1 MPGVN
6 VTIDVAAVVV
16 GERFRKELLHM
27 PNLVHSISKL
37 GLLHPIVVN
46 SRNELIA
53 GRRRLEAVKRLGWGT
68 VPARRIDTL
77 DDAVAALTAER
88 DENTCREPL
97 SLTEMVELG
106 KRIEELEKPRAAARE
121 KAGKKAAKEPSG
133 NLPEGAK
140 GDTRDKVAAALGVS
154 GKTYEKAKKV
164 VAAAEREPEKFAPV
178 VAEMDRTGKVEP
190 AYRQVE
196 TAAKPA
202 PPEKPRPDPADVAR
216 AVELLTTV
224 LRLIE
229 QMGLTDVA
237 GSMVDAAIRAL
248 KELAR
253 REGK

>member
-1 MPGVN
+1 MPGVS

-27 PNLVHSISKL
+27 PNLVHSIRTV

-46 SRNELIA
+46 SRNELVA
-53 GRRRLEAVKRLGWGT
+53 GRRRLEAVKRLGWET
-68 VPARRIDTL
+68 IPARRIDTL
-77 DDAVAALTAER
+77 DEAVAALTAER

-97 SLTEMVELG
+97 SLTEMVELAR
-106 KRIEELEKPRAAARE
+106 RIEELERPKAAQRM
-121 KAGKKAAKEPSG
+121 KAGKPSPKLG
-133 NLPEGAK
+133 EGAK
-140 GDTRDKVAAALGVS
+140 GKTAEKVAAAVGTSPETLR
-154 GKTYEKAKKV
+154 KAKAV
-164 VAAAEREPEKFAPV
+164 VAAAEKEPERFAPV
-178 VAEMDRTGKVEP
+178 VEEMNRTGRVDP
-190 AYRQVE
+190 AYRQLQA
-196 TAAKPA
+196 AAKPA

-229 QMGLTDVA
+229 QMGLTEVA

-253 REGK
+253 REGC